1 MGDDIIA
8 VEDPLTRNRASISA
22 ESARS
27 PRFEKIEVAGVAF
40 VIQGL
45 AVIEA
50 RGERRVDLPHYL
62 RDGRRLPTFCLPE
75 ELVEPVGRLVLDA
88 YRESAGRVA

>member
-1 MGDDIIA
+1 M
-8 VEDPLTRNRASISA
+8 
-22 ESARS
+22 
-27 PRFEKIEVAGVAF
+27 
-40 VIQGL
+40 
-45 AVIEA
+45 IEA

>member
-1 MGDDIIA
+1 
-8 VEDPLTRNRASISA
+8 
-22 ESARS
+22 
-27 PRFEKIEVAGVAF
+27 

-62 RDGRRLPTFCLPE
+62 RDGRRLPTFCLSE